1 MIHKNC
7 ILRILY
13 NRRKANQLKP
23 DNHGSLVI
31 CSQRWLGGVDWRL
44 MAVAIGCVYCWS
56 GSIQSA
62 SVSATTD
69 FLPLS
74 LDLSMPGWTNSI
86 SRPNN
91 HNPDTRLPSSSWTS
105 LTRAHTLAF
114 LCFRKR
120 FSSTGSLK
128 LFKIDQKITQ
138 FLLNCFFF
146 SFAAYLLI
154 KFSGLTS
161 CWWWPLTCALLS
173 SGYFQLLLFLSLL
186 AFAAVASTSRKHTT
200 EKKKHGDL
208 NERKARKK
216 LKLCTKEMQ
225 PGRDNTN

>member
-138 FLLNCFFF
+138 FFLNCLFFF
-146 SFAAYLLI
+146 R
-154 KFSGLTS
+154 
-161 CWWWPLTCALLS
+161 C
-173 SGYFQLLLFLSLL
+173 LL
-186 AFAAVASTSRKHTT
+186 ADQIFRFNFVLVMAAHLCTTFFGLLPASLISISSCLRRCGFNFSETHHR
-200 EKKKHGDL
+200 KKK
-208 NERKARKK
+208 ARRPEW
-216 LKLCTKEMQ
+216 TES
-225 PGRDNTN
+225 T